1 METLK
6 RELDLTMERS
16 EIDIVHSVGRHV
28 DSKPRSILE
37 KFVSHKSKEKV
48 KKCRTDAT
56 HKNPEDL
63 SPGIKTILN
72 EVNSNRFLNVDSVW
86 MAKLSLDM

>member
-6 RELDLTMERS
+6 RELDLDMERS
-16 EIDIVHSVGRHV
+16 EIDIVHSVGHRV

-37 KFVSHKSKEKV
+37 KFLSHKSTEKV

-63 SPGIKTILN
+63 APGTKTIFN
-72 EVNSNRFLNVDSVW
+72 EVSSNGFLNVDSVW
-86 MAKLSLDM
+86 TAKLSLDM